1 MADPSVVGGGASR
14 PHAGGATATAAAAG
28 ESRLALSRPQL
39 LYVWLVALFVT
50 CLLIANIVGSKFF
63 SYGSVTLFGT
73 EIFIEHSVGMFCFPV
88 TFLLTDLLNEYYGP
102 KGARRATLIG
112 LAMSLV
118 ALGFITW
125 ATKAP
130 PAPDDRTFVPE
141 AQFDRVLSNS
151 TIMIFASM
159 IAYVIGQLTDIFT
172 FQAAKRLTGGK
183 LLWLRATGSTVISQ
197 AVDSLAIMTVLTLFS
212 TRADGSSPDWTFALV
227 AALKGYLIK
236 FAIAVSVTPLLYVG
250 RSVVEGFTGLSPLP
264 VAERGRTHA

>member
-1 MADPSVVGGGASR
+1 MADPIAS
-14 PHAGGATATAAAAG
+14 AGAAG
-28 ESRLALSRPQL
+28 VAAPPSLARPQL
-39 LYVWLVALFVT
+39 LYLWLVSLFVT

-63 SYGSVTLFGT
+63 SFGSVNLFGT

-112 LAMSLV
+112 LAMSMV
-118 ALGFITW
+118 ALAFITL
-125 ATKAP
+125 ATSAP
-130 PAPDDRTFVPE
+130 PAPETRTFVPE

-151 TIMIFASM
+151 TVMIFASM
-159 IAYVIGQLTDIFT
+159 IAYVVGQLTDIFT

-197 AVDSLAIMTVLTLFS
+197 AVDSLAIMTVIVFS
-212 TRADGSSPDWTFALV
+212 SQLADGSSTGWGFALV

-236 FAIAVSVTPLLYVG
+236 FSIAVSITPLLYLG
-250 RSVVEGFTGLSPLP
+250 RSVVEGVTGLRPLP
-264 VAERGRTHA
+264 AESRGRGHA